1 MKMQFLTGI
10 VILALTLSGCGK
22 GGSNNNNNNDDGGS
36 PDLQPYTLVGVNF
49 SPYMDNQDPNIG
61 SVIDGAQITERLDNL
76 AGKASWVRTFG
87 STHGL
92 ESAGALAHGLG
103 FKIALQAWLGDDL
116 AANEDE
122 LTNLIT
128 AGLHG
133 DADIL
138 IVGSEVLLRGDL
150 TSEKLVEYMD
160 QVRQAVPN
168 VPVAT
173 ADTYAQLL
181 THPDIVEASDIVLVN
196 YYPYWEGIALENA
209 VPAIHD
215 WHGQVVKAAKDKRV
229 IVAETGWPSDG
240 DTKGLAVPS
249 PENAAYF
256 FKNFISWA
264 RANGIEYYY
273 FEAFDEPWKSQ
284 YEGPQGAHWGIWDRY
299 GNLKS
304 GMDAVFRGETMADN
318 WTQDAIVDG
327 PGEPALE
334 FTYVPAYGSFEN
346 LEGRA
351 LHVFP
356 SSYKVAVYIYVSGW
370 WTKPYFSQP
379 LTTVQ
384 ADGRW
389 VCDIT
394 TGGIDERATKIA
406 AYLVPVGYQ
415 PPLMSG
421 GGALPTELDNVA
433 ASIVAINR

>member
-1 MKMQFLTGI
+1 
-10 VILALTLSGCGK
+10 
-22 GGSNNNNNNDDGGS
+22 
-36 PDLQPYTLVGVNF
+36 
-49 SPYMDNQDPNIG
+49 
-61 SVIDGAQITERLDNL
+61 
-76 AGKASWVRTFG
+76 
-87 STHGL
+87 
-92 ESAGALAHGLG
+92 
-103 FKIALQAWLGDDL
+103 
-116 AANEDE
+116 
-122 LTNLIT
+122 
-128 AGLHG
+128 
-133 DADIL
+133 
-138 IVGSEVLLRGDL
+138 VGSEVLLRGDL

-229 IVAETGWPSDG
+229 IVTETGWPSDG

-249 PENAAYF
+249 PENAAFF

-318 WTQDAIVDG
+318 WTQNAIVDG

-334 FTYVPAYGSFEN
+334 FTYVPVYGSFEN

-351 LHVFP
+351 VHVFP

-433 ASIVAINR
+433 ASMVAINR